1 MPVKSK
7 RKKKW
12 IKIIALKPFNEQ
24 FIGETFV
31 SETQDAIGR
40 KIRLS
45 LMNLTNN
52 PKNQNVTIIFEI
64 TKKHAEGVGAEMT
77 GYNLVASSV
86 KRFVRRG
93 CNRIDESYIFRTA
106 DNKKIRIKPFILTRS
121 LTKGSVLK
129 AMRKAVK
136 EFLSNN
142 VQKSSYEKFVNDLLY
157 HKLQKEL
164 RDHLKKIYPA
174 RVCEIRLMEIEK
186 EKRKSDAGEGKEK
199 PGEKKETKEKKAKEE
214 KEEEGKKE
222 ESEEKEGS
230 KKEKKTEELKEEKKE
245 AKEEKETEEPK
256 EEKKEETEEKETK
269 EEKLLDSKNPKDLET
284 KEKKS
289 FSESQ
294 KSSISEK
301 SKTFQK
307 KEEKST
313 NQ

>member
-1 MPVKSK
+1 MAVKSK
-7 RKKKW
+7 TKKKW
-12 IKIIALKPFNEQ
+12 IKVVALRPFNEQ

-52 PKNQNVTIIFEI
+52 PKNQNVTIRFEI

-93 CNRIDESYIFRTA
+93 CNRIDESYLFRTS
-106 DNKKIRIKPFILTRS
+106 DNKKVRIKPFILTRS

-142 VQKSSYEKFVNDLLY
+142 VQKSNYEKFVNDLLY

-174 RVCEIRLMEIEK
+174 RVCEIRLMEIVK
-186 EKRKSDAGEGKEK
+186 EKRKSDVAEEKPDKEK
-199 PGEKKETKEKKAKEE
+199 AEKKAKEE

-222 ESEEKEGS
+222 VKEEKE
-230 KKEKKTEELKEEKKE
+230 TEELKEEKKE
-245 AKEEKETEEPK
+245 AKEEKEP
-256 EEKKEETEEKETK
+256 EKETK
-269 EEKLLDSKNPKDLET
+269 EEKLLDSKNPKDLE
-284 KEKKS
+284 
-289 FSESQ
+289 
-294 KSSISEK
+294 K